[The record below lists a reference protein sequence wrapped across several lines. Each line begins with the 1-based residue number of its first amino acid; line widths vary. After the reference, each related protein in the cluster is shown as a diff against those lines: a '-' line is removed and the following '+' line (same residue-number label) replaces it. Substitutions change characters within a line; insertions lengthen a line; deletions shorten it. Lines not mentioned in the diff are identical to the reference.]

1 MPYTLAQLQFL
12 ELRLGVAIPP
22 EFRARAA
29 EGSST
34 NDGHKAAQARWQTA
48 RAAVQAQL
56 KTLCDAIKAMK
67 DPEADPAII
76 LNVRAIHANIVE
88 QLDSQKQVGEL
99 ERYLQTDSIIT
110 EAEAPNG
117 FGLSIA
123 IRNPLL
129 SALGDLRLQRFAWQQ
144 CHKNFQ
150 DFAFDCSSP
159 FPAGKTPLTG
169 SPTRWHNL
177 MEKDSY
183 ERLGAL

>member
-22 EFRARAA
+22 DFLARAA
-29 EGSST
+29 EGSSS
-34 NDGHKAAQARWQTA
+34 NDGLQTAQTRWQTA

-76 LNVRAIHANIVE
+76 LVRAIQANIVE
-88 QLDSQKQVGEL
+88 RIDSQKQVAEL
-99 ERYLQTDSIIT
+99 ERYLQTDTIIT

-117 FGLSIA
+117 FGISIA

-129 SALGDLRLQRFAWQQ
+129 SALGDLKRHL
-144 CHKNFQ
+144 
-150 DFAFDCSSP
+150 P
-159 FPAGKTPLTG
+159 G
-169 SPTRWHNL
+169 
-177 MEKDSY
+177 
-183 ERLGAL
+183 